1 MKKRTRPYRSGYFFP
16 SENGTIKKVKLRN
29 PNKTIWD
36 SVKDFINNLKINE
49 EFTRQGILKH
59 IYKSHCD
66 QSTVDTY
73 KHQLMTLGIIELIKP
88 GRYIKVKRIP
98 KTLSTKTLRELSS
111 KKSWKSWFI
120 DTDFIE

>member
-1 MKKRTRPYRSGYFFP
+1 
-16 SENGTIKKVKLRN
+16 
-29 PNKTIWD
+29 
-36 SVKDFINNLKINE
+36 
-49 EFTRQGILKH
+49 
-59 IYKSHCD
+59 
-66 QSTVDTY
+66 
-73 KHQLMTLGIIELIKP
+73 MTLGIIELIKP